1 MTPMIEGIGLLVLA
15 AIFGVFAIVAAI
27 GHARERA
34 RMERIGR
41 RGLR

>member
-1 MTPMIEGIGLLVLA
+1 MTPVVEGVGLLILA
-15 AIFGVFAIVAAI
+15 PIFGVLAIVAAI